1 MGGVVQGVIT
11 NLYIE
16 DFQSI
21 ETLDVECGSIT
32 VFIGESDTG
41 KSAIVRAIYA
51 LAFND
56 YPKGH
61 VRDGQTNSRIALTLD
76 NGSVIR
82 AIKGQVNQYE
92 IDIEDVKMEGWDRVG
107 TKVPEEVTEALGWRM
122 LEIDDGTKFTPNFG
136 RQFDPPFLIT
146 ETPSKKAKLL
156 GSLTNIATLYAA
168 MKQALS
174 RERENKTRLKT
185 WTEVAEKASAEWEEV
200 GDSMAVAENL
210 LEGATERLKRI
221 HKLDGEAGS
230 LRIALEQ
237 VEAKKNIAR
246 GSARLL
252 KEKESAVIDL
262 GGVPEMME
270 EWTKLRRRVTTI
282 HSMTEAVGFAK
293 DRVGAAE
300 AGQHRGQNALKKFV
314 EDNPVC
320 PLCGKGWHL

>member
-1 MGGVVQGVIT
+1 MIT

-76 NGSVIR
+76 DGSVVR
-82 AIKGQVNQYE
+82 AIKGKINQYE
-92 IDIEDVKMEGWDRVG
+92 LDIEDVKMEGWDRVG
-107 TKVPEEVTEALGWRM
+107 TNVPEEVTEALGWRM
-122 LEIDDGTKFTPNFG
+122 LEIDDGTKFTPNFS

-185 WTEVAEKASAEWEEV
+185 WTEVAEKADAEWTETGDGLLGAEKVFDEV
-200 GDSMAVAENL
+200 SDS
-210 LEGATERLKRI
+210 LKRI
-221 HKLDGEAGS
+221 QKMEGEAGS

-237 VEAKKNIAR
+237 VEARKNIAS
-246 GSARLL
+246 GSAGLL
-252 KEKESAVIDL
+252 KEKEAAVIDL
-262 GGVPEMME
+262 EGVSEKME
-270 EWTKLRRRVTTI
+270 EWTKLRRRVVTI
-282 HSMTEAVGFAK
+282 LSMTEEVGFATG
-293 DRVGAAE
+293 RVGAAE
-300 AGQHRGQNALKKFV
+300 AGQRRGQNALKKFV

-320 PLCGKGWHL
+320 PMCGKEWHS